1 MVTQRS
7 EAGRGQK
14 PKSIQTM
21 NTVQRKGVWRKEQED
36 VQINGGAFYLER
48 CWLLVYWCNED
59 HQLVID
65 AQVAKDVTLW
75 HRDVKPQDLQDIVDR
90 HRLVLVQLHTEV
102 KGQSGKNCHVKS
114 GLG

>member
-1 MVTQRS
+1 MSAADKHCS
-7 EAGRGQK
+7 EERG
-14 PKSIQTM
+14 
-21 NTVQRKGVWRKEQED
+21 VEKGTGSR
-36 VQINGGAFYLER
+36 GGAFYLER

-90 HRLVLVQLHTEV
+90 HRLVLIQLHTEV
-102 KGQSGKNCHVKS
+102 EVSNIVQPTLK
-114 GLG
+114 